1 MRRRIRS
8 ICNTKTYTLEKAL
21 LYGKQNEPLALG
33 ILKHVPK
40 FFRCVRMFSTRVRP
54 KRRTKGKRLVKR
66 EREKR
71 EPQRKSLGFH
81 IQLGFKAIALERI
94 SRANDL
100 ITKTSRALSLVFGK
114 ETQTGEDRGFF
125 CLLFP
130 VFCFLL
136 KLYIRTDR
144 DVLYRKENSLLCV
157 GEKPSIVS
165 RGALF
170 VLSSCFY
177 RLSLSFSA
185 CEYISRERMCVVL
198 GILLVSISVL
208 ESLSFSLCLF
218 FSSS

>member
-1 MRRRIRS
+1 MS
-8 ICNTKTYTLEKAL
+8 
-21 LYGKQNEPLALG
+21 
-33 ILKHVPK
+33 
-40 FFRCVRMFSTRVRP
+40 
-54 KRRTKGKRLVKR
+54 
-66 EREKR
+66 
-71 EPQRKSLGFH
+71 
-81 IQLGFKAIALERI
+81 LERI

-165 RGALF
+165 RGMLF
-170 VLSSCFY
+170 VLF
-177 RLSLSFSA
+177 LFLSFVSLFL
-185 CEYISRERMCVVL
+185 CIHLERERMCVVR
-198 GILLVSISVL
+198 GIRLVSISVS
-208 ESLSFSLCLF
+208 ESLLLSLCLF

>member
-1 MRRRIRS
+1 M
-8 ICNTKTYTLEKAL
+8 
-21 LYGKQNEPLALG
+21 
-33 ILKHVPK
+33 
-40 FFRCVRMFSTRVRP
+40 
-54 KRRTKGKRLVKR
+54 KGKR
-66 EREKR
+66 EREKSA
-71 EPQRKSLGFH
+71 RKSLGFH
-81 IQLGFKAIALERI
+81 IQLGFKAMSLERI

-165 RGALF
+165 RGMLF
-170 VLSSCFY
+170 VLF
-177 RLSLSFSA
+177 LFLSFVSLFSL
-185 CEYISRERMCVVL
+185 YTSRERENVCCSWYSSRFNL
-198 GILLVSISVL
+198 GFRVSLTLSVSVL
-208 ESLSFSLCLF
+208 FLFVNVCSLKDREREN
-218 FSSS
+218 

>member
-1 MRRRIRS
+1 M
-8 ICNTKTYTLEKAL
+8 
-21 LYGKQNEPLALG
+21 
-33 ILKHVPK
+33 
-40 FFRCVRMFSTRVRP
+40 
-54 KRRTKGKRLVKR
+54 KGKR
-66 EREKR
+66 EREKSA
-71 EPQRKSLGFH
+71 RKSLGFH
-81 IQLGFKAIALERI
+81 IQLGFKAMSLERI

-165 RGALF
+165 RGMLF
-170 VLSSCFY
+170 VLFLFLSFVS
-177 RLSLSFSA
+177 LSLRA
-185 CEYISRERMCVVL
+185 CTSRESDESVFY
-198 GILLVSISVL
+198 IPLVSISVL
-208 ESLSFSLCLF
+208 ESLLVSLCLF

>member
-1 MRRRIRS
+1 MS
-8 ICNTKTYTLEKAL
+8 
-21 LYGKQNEPLALG
+21 
-33 ILKHVPK
+33 
-40 FFRCVRMFSTRVRP
+40 
-54 KRRTKGKRLVKR
+54 
-66 EREKR
+66 
-71 EPQRKSLGFH
+71 
-81 IQLGFKAIALERI
+81 LERI

-165 RGALF
+165 RGMLF
-170 VLSSCFY
+170 VLFLFLSS
-177 RLSLSFSA
+177 LSLSLRV
-185 CEYISRERMCVVL
+185 CTSRERKCVAL

-208 ESLSFSLCLF
+208 ESLLLSLCLF